1 MKGADMKQ
9 QVKVIKTQRDYDAA
23 IVRLSALMDE
33 EMTPGSSK
41 EAELEL
47 LALVIES
54 YERSKVEP
62 VQLDPIEAILF
73 RMDQIGLKKVD
84 LVPYMGSLP
93 KVSEVL
99 ARKRPLNL
107 AMIRKLHQG
116 LGIPADVLLAQT
128 EDAVDLGEVLS
139 YDTIQVPVQGD
150 VRSRVLQGVFG
161 GTLREARTRRKS

>member
-1 MKGADMKQ
+1 
-9 QVKVIKTQRDYDAA
+9 
-23 IVRLSALMDE
+23 
-33 EMTPGSSK
+33 MTPGSGK

-62 VQLDPIEAILF
+62 VVRDPIEAILF
-73 RMDQIGLKKVD
+73 RRDQVGLKKVD

-128 EDAVDLGEVLS
+128 EDAVDLNEALP
-139 YDTIQVPVQGD
+139 YDTAKFPFKEMFARGYFK
-150 VRSRVLQGVFG
+150 GFN
-161 GTLREARTRRKS
+161 GTLHEAKDKTEIGAHPKALGAGSVHRRQPR